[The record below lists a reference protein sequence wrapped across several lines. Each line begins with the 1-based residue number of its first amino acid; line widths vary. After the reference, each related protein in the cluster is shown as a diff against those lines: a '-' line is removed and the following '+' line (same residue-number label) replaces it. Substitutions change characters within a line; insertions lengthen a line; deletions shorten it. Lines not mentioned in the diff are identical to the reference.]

1 MAPKPRCNFRE
12 VDAEGAGEVSR
23 FNLCAMPSR
32 KRDDVGDAA
41 VEVSMVERDL
51 SAEARKIGKS
61 GAIQTATV
69 LADKRYNQ

>member
-1 MAPKPRCNFRE
+1 
-12 VDAEGAGEVSR
+12 
-23 FNLCAMPSR
+23 MPSR

-41 VEVSMVERDL
+41 VEVSVVERDL

-69 LADKRYNQ
+69 LVDIRYDQ

>member
-1 MAPKPRCNFRE
+1 
-12 VDAEGAGEVSR
+12 
-23 FNLCAMPSR
+23 MPSR

-41 VEVSMVERDL
+41 VEVSVVERDL